1 MVSLI
6 KSKQFRSIFFLLL
19 KLGVLSLLIFFLH
32 NRISALP
39 DGLKIPSTTHYD
51 FLILLI
57 FLMPINIYIEWV
69 KWNIILRDQTVGS
82 QQKLHSFLS
91 GIVSGVIT
99 PAYAGNFLGRMLYFP
114 RSTRK
119 NIIINTLAS
128 NSSQFIM
135 SIFMGIFAL
144 QIIYFNSLDFI
155 VHICLLI
162 INLGLFLLFFYGDVL
177 LEKFPSR
184 YLKQI
189 SGVII
194 SRKLRMQLL
203 ILSFLRYCVFV
214 IQFLLALMVFGVN
227 FDMHIL
233 LWIMLM
239 FGAITVSPSVFM
251 GKLIVRETVALSIL
265 TLIGLPASA
274 ILLAALSIWLLNQI
288 LPALTATLLV
298 KKRNQHAWV

>member
-1 MVSLI
+1 MI

-19 KLGVLSLLIFFLH
+19 KLGILSLLIFFLN
-32 NRISALP
+32 NRISELP
-39 DGLKIPSTTHYD
+39 DGFKIPSTTHYD

-57 FLMPINIYIEWV
+57 FLMPVNMYIEWV

-119 NIIINTLAS
+119 NIIVNTLAS

-135 SIFMGIFAL
+135 SISMGIFAL
-144 QIIYFNSLDFI
+144 HIIYFNSLDFI

-189 SGVII
+189 SRVII

-214 IQFLLALMVFGVN
+214 IQFLLALMVFDVN

-239 FGAITVSPSVFM
+239 FGAITVSPSIFM

-274 ILLAALSIWLLNQI
+274 ILLAALSTWLLNQI